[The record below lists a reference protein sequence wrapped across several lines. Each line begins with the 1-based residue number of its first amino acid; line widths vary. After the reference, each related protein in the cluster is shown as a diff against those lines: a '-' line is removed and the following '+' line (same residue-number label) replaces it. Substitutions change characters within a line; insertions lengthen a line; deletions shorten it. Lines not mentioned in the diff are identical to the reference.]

1 MFRRT
6 RARAS
11 VSQLR
16 LTASAAVQLII
27 KRLAGVEYSQLL
39 YSMVA
44 DIKVSG
50 YSTVGDP
57 GISHPHTLF
66 GGGAEKMHVNA
77 KSPLESTVEKL
88 PIYWIGSICC
98 FFCAHEWYY
107 FIRYSRFI

>member
-66 GGGAEKMHVNA
+66 GGGGRKNA
-77 KSPLESTVEKL
+77 
-88 PIYWIGSICC
+88 
-98 FFCAHEWYY
+98 
-107 FIRYSRFI
+107 R